1 MKGLQKTFK
10 FKVGLDVDDVLLPCI
25 ALGLEWANRDYKF
38 EPPLDINEVISW
50 SPCGNRTDVIIDYFK
65 REDFYKAQTPLPGA
79 KEFVKKLSKVAE
91 IFIVTAISPEYMG
104 IRVQQIRK
112 FFPEIPEKNII
123 PAYRKDVVDLDFLF
137 DDGAHNIV
145 ASNVAY
151 PVLFRR
157 PWNAHMTG
165 VLAANSY
172 DEFLNLLECIKE
184 TYTDNTMN
192 FSRPTVVALVGPSAS
207 GKSAIAQKML
217 EHDKFEKPISATT
230 RKPRL
235 GDEENAYHFIDKD
248 EFLKMKNAGAFAETT
263 VYAGE
268 YYGTELSSINQVL
281 KNGKHCVIPI
291 DISGAMALRMQYRTC
306 IVYIKRNRP
315 ELVKELVN
323 RAMTGVSSI
332 DDVTQRIVSLDD
344 EKKSEELSDY
354 VLVNDGT
361 LEDAVQDIFKTMR
374 IK

>member
-1 MKGLQKTFK
+1 M
-10 FKVGLDVDDVLLPCI
+10 LLPCI
-25 ALGLEWANRDYKF
+25 ALGLEWANKDYKF

-332 DDVTQRIVSLDD
+332 DDVIQRIVSLDD